1 MIKET
6 TRITGDSLSYIE
18 LIFTTQPNLV
28 IESGA
33 QTVITTYSLQN
44 SSLRDIISVLM
55 NRKSGIIKRLMLT
68 KLDKQ

>member
-44 SSLRDIISVLM
+44 SSLRYIISVLM

>member
-44 SSLRDIISVLM
+44 SSLRYIISVLM
-55 NRKSGIIKRLMLT
+55 NRKVIKRLMLT

>member
-33 QTVITTYSLQN
+33 QTVITTYPLQN
-44 SSLRDIISVLM
+44 SSLRYIISVLM